1 MIEDI
6 LVSVSPGETRVACLD
21 GGRAVELHRF
31 LHGRPTIAG
40 NVYLG
45 RITRMVPGLGAAF
58 VEIGAA
64 KAGFLPLPSEADP
77 RQAIHEGARVVV
89 QVTREPERDKGAQLS
104 MTVRIPGRLLVFAP
118 RGDGVHVARRI
129 GEEAEGERLRAAIS
143 AFAQAGEGW
152 IARTNAVGAGGDE
165 LAREVET
172 LRDLWA
178 GIAVAAARAAPPAL
192 VHREPT
198 PIVRV
203 LRDKAGRSLR
213 RLIVDDRRAYGAA
226 ETFLRL
232 YLPSAQAALTYEE
245 GPMPLFEREGIE
257 AEFEAIQHRRVPL
270 PSGGS
275 LIIERTEAL
284 WAIDVN
290 TGRNISGASANAT
303 ILATNMEAALEIARQ
318 IRLRDLAGLLVL
330 DFVHMEHDASRQ
342 HVLDRLKAALTDDPS
357 PVRLSGFSELGL
369 VEISRRR
376 TKPSLADEFSAL
388 CPACEGGG
396 TIPAPIVT
404 ALAASRAALS
414 EARTRSMTVV
424 RIVAAPAVADSFTT
438 PEGIAAREELSAQL
452 GRPVDI
458 IADSTLAPDRF
469 KLG

>member
-1 MIEDI
+1 VIEDI

-21 GGRAVELHRF
+21 RGRAVELHRF
-31 LHGRPTIAG
+31 LHGRPTISG

-64 KAGFLPLPSEADP
+64 KAGFLPLPSEADS

-104 MTVRIPGRLLVFAP
+104 TTVRIPGRLLVFAP

-129 GEEAEGERLRAAIS
+129 GEETEGERLRAAIS
-143 AFAQAGEGW
+143 AFARPGEGW
-152 IARTNAVGAGGDE
+152 IARTNAVGAGSDE
-165 LAREVET
+165 LAQEAGT
-172 LRDLWA
+172 LRELWA

-192 VHREPT
+192 LHGEPP

-203 LRDKAGRSLR
+203 LRDKAGYSLR
-213 RLIVDDRRAYGAA
+213 RLVVDDRRAYAAA
-226 ETFLRL
+226 EAFLRL
-232 YLPSAQAALTYEE
+232 YLPSAQAALAYEE
-245 GPMPLFEREGIE
+245 GPMPLFEREGVE

-290 TGRNISGASANAT
+290 TGRNISGSSASAT
-303 ILATNMEAALEIARQ
+303 ILATNMEAAREIARQ

-330 DFVHMEHDASRQ
+330 DFVHMEHEASRQ
-342 HVLDRLKAALTDDPS
+342 QVLECLKAALAEDSS
-357 PVRLSGFSELGL
+357 PGRLSGFSELGL

-404 ALAASRAALS
+404 ALAALRAALS
-414 EARTRSMTVV
+414 QARARGMAVV
-424 RIVAAPAVADSFTT
+424 RIVAAPAVAESFTT
-438 PEGIAAREELSAQL
+438 PEGTAAREELSAQL

>member
-1 MIEDI
+1 VIEDI

-21 GGRAVELHRF
+21 RGRAVELHRF
-31 LHGRPTIAG
+31 LHGRPTISG

-64 KAGFLPLPSEADP
+64 KAGFLPLPSEADS

-104 MTVRIPGRLLVFAP
+104 TTVRIPGRLLVFAP

-129 GEEAEGERLRAAIS
+129 GEETEGERLRAAIS
-143 AFAQAGEGW
+143 AFARPGEGW
-152 IARTNAVGAGGDE
+152 IARTNAVGAGSDE
-165 LAREVET
+165 LAQEAGT
-172 LRDLWA
+172 LRELWA
-178 GIAVAAARAAPPAL
+178 GIAVAAAGEAEYVLVHVAPP
-192 VHREPT
+192 

-203 LRDKAGRSLR
+203 LRDKAGYSLR
-213 RLIVDDRRAYGAA
+213 RLVVDDRRAYAAA
-226 ETFLRL
+226 EAFLRL
-232 YLPSAQAALTYEE
+232 YLPSAQAALAYEE
-245 GPMPLFEREGIE
+245 GPMPLFEREGVE

-290 TGRNISGASANAT
+290 TGRNISGSSASAT
-303 ILATNMEAALEIARQ
+303 ILATNMEAAREIARQ

-330 DFVHMEHDASRQ
+330 DFVHMEHEASRQ
-342 HVLDRLKAALTDDPS
+342 QVLECLKAALAEDSS

-404 ALAASRAALS
+404 ALAALRAALS
-414 EARTRSMTVV
+414 QARARGMAVV
-424 RIVAAPAVADSFTT
+424 RIVAAPAVAESFTT
-438 PEGIAAREELSAQL
+438 PEGTAAREELSAQL